1 MCKKGHSD
9 LLLDVQRQST
19 HITQSYLVLQRESFI
34 NSKGVNFWQQQQQ
47 EPRATTFHGKI
58 FPFATCMQENP
69 GGERTKRIQVI
80 LRRKSIRI
88 LRSYNNNTVV
98 HVLTEMKN

>member
-34 NSKGVNFWQQQQQ
+34 NSKGVNFWQQQ
-47 EPRATTFHGKI
+47 PRATTFHGKI
-58 FPFATCMQENP
+58 FPFTICMQENP
-69 GGERTKRIQVI
+69 GGERRKCIQVI

>member
-34 NSKGVNFWQQQQQ
+34 NSKGVNFWQQQ
-47 EPRATTFHGKI
+47 PRATTFHGKI
-58 FPFATCMQENP
+58 FPFAICMQENP
-69 GGERTKRIQVI
+69 GGERRKRSL
-80 LRRKSIRI
+80 LRRKSIKI
-88 LRSYNNNTVV
+88 LRPYNTNTVV
-98 HVLTEMKN
+98 L

>member
-19 HITQSYLVLQRESFI
+19 HITQSYLVVLQRESFI
-34 NSKGVNFWQQQQQ
+34 NSKGVNFWQQQQ

-58 FPFATCMQENP
+58 FPFAICMRENP
-69 GGERTKRIQVI
+69 GGEGRKRIQVI

-88 LRSYNNNTVV
+88 LRSYNTNTVV
-98 HVLTEMKN
+98 LAVMKN

>member
-19 HITQSYLVLQRESFI
+19 HITQSYLELQRESFI
-34 NSKGVNFWQQQQQ
+34 NSKGVNFWQQQQ
-47 EPRATTFHGKI
+47 ELRAATFLGKI
-58 FPFATCMQENP
+58 FLFAICMQENP
-69 GGERTKRIQVI
+69 SGERRKCTQLI

-88 LRSYNNNTVV
+88 LRHNTTTF
-98 HVLTEMKN
+98 VLTVIKN

>member
-19 HITQSYLVLQRESFI
+19 HITQSYLVVLQRESFI
-34 NSKGVNFWQQQQQ
+34 NSKGVNFWQQQ
-47 EPRATTFHGKI
+47 EPRATTFHRKI
-58 FPFATCMQENP
+58 FPFAICMRENP
-69 GGERTKRIQVI
+69 GGEGRKCIQVI

-88 LRSYNNNTVV
+88 LRSYNTNTVV
-98 HVLTEMKN
+98 LAVMKN